1 MSTKLNPVFQTETG
15 SEDKGM
21 YLREGSD
28 YYDLDGI
35 ENKNVQ
41 MTHDELVAAKE
52 LMMSGTS
59 SENPLVNRDFVN
71 SSISHMAANPR
82 GNWATWS
89 VVPTDPTQYPADAD
103 GNKKPTNNDYMVVS
117 DMTGYSNPE
126 EPSRTYEGTWRFTYI
141 GEWDDPI
148 PGGTRGKL
156 GWKPIYQVN
165 EKPSTQAQVDALNS
179 GATSAKITSYDAHL
193 LNQNNPHNVTK
204 TLIGLGNV
212 DNTSD
217 ANKPVSTAQQTE
229 LDKKVNIAQGVANAN
244 KFLKTD
250 STGAVICDT
259 LAQGINNIEVVDE
272 LPATTVATTLYLIR
286 ETT

>member
-1 MSTKLNPVFQTETG
+1 MSIKLNPVFQTETG

-41 MTHDELVAAKE
+41 MTHDELIAVKE
-52 LMMSGTS
+52 WMMSGTS
-59 SENPLVNRDFVN
+59 SENQLVNRNFVN
-71 SSISHMAANPR
+71 SSIAHMAANPR

-89 VVPTDPTQYPADAD
+89 DVPTDPSQYDEDAD
-103 GNKKPTNNDYMVVS
+103 GNRKPGNNDYMVVT
-117 DMTGYSNPE
+117 DMTNYINPE
-126 EPSRTYEGTWRFTYI
+126 DPTRTYEGTWRFTYI

-165 EKPSTQAQVDALNS
+165 EKPLTQAQVDSLNS
-179 GATSAKITSYDAHL
+179 GSTSAKIISYDNHL
-193 LNQNNPHNVTK
+193 NNTNNPHNVTK
-204 TLIGLGNV
+204 SQLGLNNV

-217 ANKPVSTAQQTE
+217 ADKPVSTAQQTE
-229 LDKKVNIAQGVANAN
+229 LDKKVNISQGTSNANMFVKTNASGQVICEPLAQGVN
-244 KFLKTD
+244 K
-250 STGAVICDT
+250 
-259 LAQGINNIEVVDE
+259 IEIVDE
-272 LPATTVATTLYLIR
+272 LPATTVPTTLYLIR